1 MMWGKSQQCVLIYG
15 KIFFQIKKPVQKIN
29 SDDCNLIIYFRTN
42 HPQEPF
48 VCDYCDQMF
57 FNDLDFYQHVKE
69 HVVYNPMESLEEVLE
84 DSIEDDSKSNNIY
97 GTMGAAQRQRKRGM
111 YRKRVKVEITAPDE
125 GEGELP
131 RIGKK
136 EGGLCP
142 HCGEVCIY
150 NKSYQIATFFHP
162 KNPQFILKLYCHT
175 YSYSTTSMF
184 NNISCI
190 NTRPRNLGNA
200 TSVIMPM

>member
-1 MMWGKSQQCVLIYG
+1 MWGKSQQCVLIYG

-29 SDDCNLIIYFRTN
+29 SDDCNLILYFRTN

-69 HVVYNPMESLEEVLE
+69 HVVYNPLESLEEVLE
-84 DSIEDDSKSNNIY
+84 DTIEDDSKSNNIY
-97 GTMGAAQRQRKRGM
+97 GSTAMHGAATTRQRKRGM

-142 HCGEVCIY
+142 HCGEYFKHVQQHIMYKHETKKPWKCDQCDY
-150 NKSYQIATFFHP
+150 AHVR
-162 KNPQFILKLYCHT
+162 
-175 YSYSTTSMF
+175 
-184 NNISCI
+184 I
-190 NTRPRNLGNA
+190 NDF
-200 TSVIMPM
+200 